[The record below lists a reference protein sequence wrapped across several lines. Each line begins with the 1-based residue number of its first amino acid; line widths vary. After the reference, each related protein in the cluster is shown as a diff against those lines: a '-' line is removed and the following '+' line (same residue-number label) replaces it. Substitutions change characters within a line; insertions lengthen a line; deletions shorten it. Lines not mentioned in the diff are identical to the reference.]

1 MRQGMRFSLTVLF
14 FLAMVLAT
22 FAAETNVKDLSKL
35 GAANIY
41 DRVMRHINK
50 LERVAPQ
57 CQLEIFE
64 LRDDVEKFY
73 ELTSVDYT
81 DPINK
86 KTGLPIVADLSKGSN
101 LYDSCKGLK
110 GEALRA
116 TLNKMVSGHHAL
128 NYRDARKV
136 MFTDLD
142 NVNGEVE
149 CVYTGRK
156 ITTNTIPNSN
166 DMNCEHSW
174 PQSKGATGDAKTD
187 LHHLF
192 PADSKANGIRGNY
205 PFGYVHS
212 ADWQEGGSKFDKGSS
227 IFEIR
232 PKQRGNTARGMFYF
246 AVRYNQKIDPAQE
259 KVLREWHKQDP
270 VDEYERKRCDRIQN
284 IQNNR
289 NPFVDHPEFVDL
301 IEDF

>member
-1 MRQGMRFSLTVLF
+1 MRQGMKLSLAVMF
-14 FLAMVLAT
+14 FLAMVSST
-22 FAAETNVKDLSKL
+22 FAAETKVKDLSQL

-50 LERVAPQ
+50 LEQKAPG

-64 LRDDVEKFY
+64 LRDEVEKFY
-73 ELTSVDYT
+73 DLTSVDYT
-81 DPINK
+81 DPVNK
-86 KTGLPIVADLSKGSN
+86 KTGIPLVADLSRGSN

-110 GEALRA
+110 GDALRRA
-116 TLNKMVSGHHAL
+116 LNKLVDGHHAL
-128 NYRDARKV
+128 DYKGARQV

-156 ITTNTIPNSN
+156 IMTKGIPSSN

-192 PADSKANGIRGNY
+192 PADSKANSIRGNH
-205 PFGYVHS
+205 PFGYVKS
-212 ADWQEGGSKFDKGSS
+212 VDWSQGGSKFDKGESL
-227 IFEIR
+227 FEIR
-232 PKQRGNTARGMFYF
+232 PQQRGNTARGMFYF
-246 AVRYNQKIDPAQE
+246 AVRYNQKIDAAQE
-259 KVLREWHKQDP
+259 KVLREWNKQDP
-270 VDEYERKRCDRIQN
+270 VDEYERKRNDRIQN

-289 NPFVDHPEFVDL
+289 NPFVDHPEFIDL